1 MRGGLALNDDKPV
14 VLGRI
19 SGLFGVKGW
28 VKIHSFTDP
37 RDSILKYGDWVVGTE
52 GNWRSVELAEGKPH
66 GKTVIARL
74 TGVNDRE
81 AAVEYVNS
89 LIGVQ
94 RDKLPVNAEGE
105 YYWSDL
111 EGLQVVHKD
120 GRLLGTVAHL
130 LETGAN
136 DVLVVRGDRE
146 ILVPYIR
153 KEVIEEVDLANGV
166 IRVDWNWD

>member
-1 MRGGLALNDDKPV
+1 MCDDKPV

-28 VKIHSFTDP
+28 VKIHSYTDP
-37 RDSILKYGDWVVGTE
+37 REAILDYSDWLVGKE
-52 GNWRSVELAEGKPH
+52 DDWKPAELAEGKRH

-74 TGVNDRE
+74 AGIDDRD
-81 AAVEYVNS
+81 AATEH
-89 LIGVQ
+89 
-94 RDKLPVNAEGE
+94 VNALVGVPRGKMPATAKGE

-111 EGLQVVHKD
+111 EGLRVVHKD
-120 GRLLGTVAHL
+120 GRLLGKVAHL

-146 ILVPYIR
+146 VLIPYI
-153 KEVIEEVDLANGV
+153 KDEVIEDVDLASGV
-166 IRVDWNWD
+166 IRVNWEWD

>member
-1 MRGGLALNDDKPV
+1 MYDDKPV

-37 RDSILKYGDWVVGTE
+37 REAILDYGDWYVGGE
-52 GNWRSVELAEGKPH
+52 GDWKSVELAEGKRH

-74 TGVNDRE
+74 AGIDDRDT
-81 AAVEYVNS
+81 AAEYVNA
-89 LIGVQ
+89 LVGVP
-94 RDKLPVNAEGE
+94 RGKLPAIAADE

-111 EGLQVVHKD
+111 EGLQVVHRD
-120 GRLLGTVAHL
+120 GKVLGKVAHL

-136 DVLVVRGDRE
+136 DVLVVQGDRE
-146 ILVPYIR
+146 ILIPYI
-153 KEVIEEVDLANGV
+153 KDEVIEDVDLANGV
-166 IRVDWNWD
+166 IRVNWEWD

>member
-1 MRGGLALNDDKPV
+1 MCDDKPV

-28 VKIHSFTDP
+28 VKIHSYTDP
-37 RDSILKYGDWVVGTE
+37 REAILDYSDWLVGKE
-52 GNWRSVELAEGKPH
+52 DDWKPAELAEGKRH

-74 TGVNDRE
+74 AGIDDRD
-81 AAVEYVNS
+81 AATEYVDA
-89 LIGVQ
+89 LVGVP
-94 RDKLPVNAEGE
+94 RGKMPATAVGE

-120 GRLLGTVAHL
+120 GRLLGKVAHL

-146 ILVPYIR
+146 VLIPYI
-153 KEVIEEVDLANGV
+153 KDEVIEDVDLANGV
-166 IRVDWNWD
+166 ISVNWEWD